1 MASSYQCLVST
12 GGRQLGQTLHY
23 RIMLPIFVT
32 STMTKPL
39 SQRASDRH
47 HAKDK
52 EVMCNALSAYTNGV
66 GVHGA
71 SHYVVIGVIFHRRRK
86 TMLDDCV
93 PDTIQSLLTMILLLF
108 PHWLHPVLYAKT
120 VFHYRHTHGHTD
132 IDMIFFLGI
141 RLDTLHSPSL
151 FVSFS
156 PPPTN
161 PLCL

>member
-39 SQRASDRH
+39 SQRASSRH

-86 TMLDDCV
+86 TILDDCV

-120 VFHYRHTHGHTD
+120 VFHYTHTHGHTD
-132 IDMIFFLGI
+132 IYMIFCLSQRKFLFLI
-141 RLDTLHSPSL
+141 RLDY
-151 FVSFS
+151 
-156 PPPTN
+156 N
-161 PLCL
+161 